1 MANNSITL
9 YIDDTG
15 IRLMATRG
23 KRITKLAEI
32 PLDTNLA
39 NIDTEEKVSE
49 LGDKIKNLI
58 KSNKIKAKK
67 VILGLS
73 GLHCLTRPLVLPELP
88 RAMLNEAIMR
98 EAKRVLPVSVDQLY
112 ISWQI
117 VSVTEGKIQAFI
129 VAIPRQIADTVI
141 NALAKAGYKPYL
153 MDIKP
158 LALARLSREENAI
171 IIDVQAKEFDIVILS
186 QGMPQPIRTI
196 AFPEEELTLQEKI
209 EIVKD
214 DLKRTIQFHNSN
226 SSNTHIELNT
236 TLLVSGELAEEPSL
250 YEALA
255 KEMGLKVS
263 VLISPLKCM
272 KQLDPSHHLVN
283 VGLTFKEMGNQTGP
297 LLPNFNTLP
306 SPYQPKQISSGKL
319 IAIPSIA
326 AAIGAVVL
334 LTITMQNVAGSIDK
348 MHSDLDTVNTL
359 LEKKQAEKKTNSTK
373 IADLEQK
380 ISGTETSSKNY
391 EAALKSFYEY
401 GDEINGN
408 LKATVNN
415 LVKDL
420 GLTNISI
427 DDKSLSLTGY
437 SETEKELFTYVR
449 KLDSTGRFHEIVI
462 NNITRSDSDVAAGNN
477 GTMSYTLGV
486 KIEEP
491 K

>member
-1 MANNSITL
+1 
-9 YIDDTG
+9 
-15 IRLMATRG
+15 
-23 KRITKLAEI
+23 
-32 PLDTNLA
+32 
-39 NIDTEEKVSE
+39 
-49 LGDKIKNLI
+49 
-58 KSNKIKAKK
+58 
-67 VILGLS
+67 
-73 GLHCLTRPLVLPELP
+73 
-88 RAMLNEAIMR
+88 
-98 EAKRVLPVSVDQLY
+98 
-112 ISWQI
+112 
-117 VSVTEGKIQAFI
+117 
-129 VAIPRQIADTVI
+129 
-141 NALAKAGYKPYL
+141 
-153 MDIKP
+153 
-158 LALARLSREENAI
+158 
-171 IIDVQAKEFDIVILS
+171 
-186 QGMPQPIRTI
+186 
-196 AFPEEELTLQEKI
+196 
-209 EIVKD
+209 
-214 DLKRTIQFHNSN
+214 
-226 SSNTHIELNT
+226 
-236 TLLVSGELAEEPSL
+236 
-250 YEALA
+250 
-255 KEMGLKVS
+255 
-263 VLISPLKCM
+263 
-272 KQLDPSHHLVN
+272 
-283 VGLTFKEMGNQTGP
+283 
-297 LLPNFNTLP
+297 
-306 SPYQPKQISSGKL
+306 
-319 IAIPSIA
+319 
-326 AAIGAVVL
+326 
-334 LTITMQNVAGSIDK
+334 MQNVAGSIDK